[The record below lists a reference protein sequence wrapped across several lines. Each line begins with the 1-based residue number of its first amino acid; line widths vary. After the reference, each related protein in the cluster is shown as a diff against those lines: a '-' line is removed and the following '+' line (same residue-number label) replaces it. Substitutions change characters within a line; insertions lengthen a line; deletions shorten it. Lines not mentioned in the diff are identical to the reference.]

1 MKKPEIHVTI
11 VKESLGYSAFC
22 SVEKYHMATQ
32 GDSFGEL
39 KHNILEMANLSF
51 EEQGFSYT
59 EGDIQFVF
67 DLPSFFSFY
76 RVINAKALSERIG
89 MSQPL
94 LAQYISGIKKPSQ
107 KQAKRIL
114 AGVHQIG
121 KELSEAS
128 FICS

>member
-22 SVEKYHMATQ
+22 SIDKYHMATQ
-32 GDSFGEL
+32 GDSFEEL
-39 KHNILEMANLSF
+39 KYNILEVVNLAF
-51 EEQGFSYT
+51 DEEDFSYT
-59 EGDIQFVF
+59 EGEIQFVF

-94 LAQYISGIKKPSQ
+94 LAQYISGIKKPSP

-128 FICS
+128 FIM